1 MCGIFLIYKR
11 IGFTKDSFNN
21 YIKNAK
27 LLEHRGEKDTYRIIN
42 NKYGSILLY
51 HNRLSINDLS
61 NNGTQPIIKN
71 NIIIIVN
78 GEIYNYK
85 ELYNEVKKDLPKY
98 NFKSNSD
105 SEILIPLYLLYG
117 SAFISKIRGMFSFVL
132 YDTTKNILI
141 VCRDHIGITSLY
153 YSIES
158 NDNNENIDTFMIS
171 SEMKSLTNLS
181 KNINVFE
188 PGKVY
193 INGTFFTHY
202 SPKWKEA
209 DYISNGELNYDEI
222 KQKLIDSVLK
232 RTLSDQPIGIL
243 LSGGLDSSLI
253 ASIMVYLKKNKLINN
268 PIKTYTIGLENASD
282 IIEAEKV
289 SKFLN
294 SDHTTYNFSTSDA
307 IDVLEDV
314 IYYLETYDI
323 TTIRA
328 SIPLYLLSMQI
339 KEDTDI
345 KVLLS
350 GEVSDEI
357 FAGYLYFHKAPNKEE
372 LQQELVD
379 KVSLLNRYDC
389 LRAHKATMAHTLELR
404 VPFADRDFIDYI
416 MNIDPKYKMIN
427 KKNNEN
433 SEQYIEKY
441 ILRKAFD
448 NGEFLPHDILWR
460 VKEQFSD
467 GVSSKTE
474 NVIDSLKKHA
484 EYNVSD
490 DEFNKKETIFPINTP
505 LTKEAF
511 LYRKIFEKFYPHE
524 CCIKTVNENSKSI
537 ACSTERA
544 LKWLGIDE
552 KNKINDPSGHVMLD
566 LI

>member
-1 MCGIFLIYKR
+1 MCGIFLIYNKR
-11 IGFTKDSFNN
+11 GFLKDDTNN

-27 LLEHRGEKDTYRIIN
+27 LLNHKEEKDSYRIVN

-51 HNRLSINDLS
+51 HNKGNSL
-61 NNGTQPIIKN
+61 QPIIKN
-71 NIIIIVN
+71 NIMIVAD
-78 GEIYNYK
+78 GKIYNYK
-85 ELYNEVKKDLPKY
+85 DLYNEIKTSLPSY
-98 NFKSNSD
+98 IFKSKSNA
-105 SEILIPLYLLYG
+105 EIIIPLYLLHG
-117 SAFISKIRGMFSFVL
+117 SGFISKIRGIFSFVL
-132 YDTTKNILI
+132 YDATKNILI
-141 VCRDHIGITSLY
+141 VVRDHIGFTSLY
-153 YSIES
+153 YVIKKNED
-158 NDNNENIDTFMIS
+158 NDRIDTLMIS
-171 SEMKSLTNLS
+171 SEMKALTNLS
-181 KNINVFE
+181 KNINIFE

-202 SPKWKEA
+202 SPKWKEL
-209 DYISNGELNYDEI
+209 DYIPTGEINYNEI
-222 KQKLIDSVLK
+222 RQKLIDNIFK
-232 RTLSDQPIGIL
+232 HILSDQPIGIL
-243 LSGGLDSSLI
+243 LNGGLDSYII
-253 ASIMVYLKKNKLINN
+253 ASIMVYLKKNKFINN
-268 PIKTYTIGLENASD
+268 QIKTYTIELENTLNT
-282 IIEAEKV
+282 IEAENV
-289 SKFLN
+289 SEFLN
-294 SDHTTYNFSTSDA
+294 LEHTTYNFT
-307 IDVLEDV
+307 IEDVTDILEDV

-372 LQQELVD
+372 LQKELVD
-379 KVSLLNRYDC
+379 KVNNLHKYDC
-389 LRAHKATMAHTLELR
+389 LRAHKVTMAHTLELR

-416 MNIDPKYKMIN
+416 MNIDPQYKMIN
-427 KKNNEN
+427 KK
-433 SEQYIEKY
+433 SEQFIEKY

-467 GVSSKTE
+467 GVSSKKE
-474 NVIDSLKKHA
+474 NVIESLKKHA
-484 EYNVSD
+484 EDNISEE
-490 DEFNKKETIFPINTP
+490 EFNNKEVLFPINTP

-552 KNKINDPSGHVMLD
+552 SNKTNDPSGHVMLD

>member
-1 MCGIFLIYKR
+1 
-11 IGFTKDSFNN
+11 
-21 YIKNAK
+21 
-27 LLEHRGEKDTYRIIN
+27 
-42 NKYGSILLY
+42 
-51 HNRLSINDLS
+51 
-61 NNGTQPIIKN
+61 
-71 NIIIIVN
+71 
-78 GEIYNYK
+78 
-85 ELYNEVKKDLPKY
+85 
-98 NFKSNSD
+98 
-105 SEILIPLYLLYG
+105 
-117 SAFISKIRGMFSFVL
+117 
-132 YDTTKNILI
+132 
-141 VCRDHIGITSLY
+141 
-153 YSIES
+153 
-158 NDNNENIDTFMIS
+158 
-171 SEMKSLTNLS
+171 
-181 KNINVFE
+181 
-188 PGKVY
+188 
-193 INGTFFTHY
+193 
-202 SPKWKEA
+202 
-209 DYISNGELNYDEI
+209 
-222 KQKLIDSVLK
+222 
-232 RTLSDQPIGIL
+232 
-243 LSGGLDSSLI
+243 
-253 ASIMVYLKKNKLINN
+253 MVYLKKNKLINN

-294 SDHTTYNFSTSDA
+294 SEHTTYTFSTEDV
-307 IDVLEDV
+307 IDILEDV

-339 KEDTDI
+339 KDDTDI

-372 LQQELVD
+372 LQKELVD
-379 KVSLLNRYDC
+379 KVNNLHKYDC

-427 KKNNEN
+427 KN
-433 SEQYIEKY
+433 SEQFIEKY

-467 GVSSKTE
+467 GVSSKKE
-474 NVIDSLKKHA
+474 NVIESLKKHA
-484 EYNVSD
+484 ENNISEE
-490 DEFNKKETIFPINTP
+490 EFNNKEVLFPINTP

-511 LYRKIFEKFYPHE
+511 LYRKIFEKFYSHE

-552 KNKINDPSGHVMLD
+552 KNNINDPSGHVMLD

>member
-1 MCGIFLIYKR
+1 MCGIFSVYKKNG
-11 IGFTKDSFNN
+11 ITKNELNEYINN
-21 YIKNAK
+21 GK
-27 LLEHRGEKDTYRIIN
+27 LLSHRGTHVTYRLIN
-42 NKYGSILLY
+42 NKLLLY

-61 NNGTQPIIKN
+61 NNATQPIIKN
-71 NIIIIVN
+71 NIMIIVN

-85 ELYNEVKKDLPKY
+85 ELYDEVKEHFPSY
-98 NFKSNSD
+98 NFKSKSD
-105 SEILIPLYLLYG
+105 SEILIPLYLLHG
-117 SAFISKIRGMFSFVL
+117 SSFINKLRGMYSFLL
-132 YDTTKNILI
+132 YDASKNILI
-141 VCRDHIGITSLY
+141 IVRDHIGITSLY
-153 YSIES
+153 YILEK
-158 NDNNENIDTFMIS
+158 DNNDSINTLMIS
-171 SEMKSLTNLS
+171 SEMKTLTSLS

-188 PGKVY
+188 PGTVY

-209 DYISNGELNYDEI
+209 NYIPNGELNYDEI
-222 KQKLIDSVLK
+222 KQKLINSVLK
-232 RTLSDQPIGIL
+232 HTLSDQPIGIL

-253 ASIMVYLKKNKLINN
+253 ASIMVYLKKNNLISN

-339 KEDTDI
+339 VDDTDI

-427 KKNNEN
+427 KKINEN

-474 NVIDSLKKHA
+474 NVIDTLKKHA
-484 EYNVSD
+484 EDNISD

-544 LKWLGIDE
+544 FKWLDIDE
-552 KNKINDPSGHVMLD
+552 KNKINDPSGHVMLY

>member
-1 MCGIFLIYKR
+1 MCGIFAIYKKGG
-11 IGFTKDSFNN
+11 ISKLEFNE
-21 YIKNAK
+21 YINNGN
-27 LLEHRGEKDTYRIIN
+27 LLMHRGNKVTYRIIN
-42 NKYGSILLY
+42 NKLLLY
-51 HNRLSINDLS
+51 HNRLAINDIS
-61 NNGTQPIIKN
+61 KNGTQPLMNN

-78 GEIYNYK
+78 GEIYNYN
-85 ELYNEVKKDLPKY
+85 ELYAEIKKEYPTY
-98 NFKSNSD
+98 NFKSKSD

-117 SAFISKIRGMFSFVL
+117 SSFINKIRGMFSFLL
-132 YDTTKNILI
+132 YDTKKNILI
-141 VCRDHIGITSLY
+141 VVRDHIGITSLY
-153 YSIES
+153 YAIEKDDHN
-158 NDNNENIDTFMIS
+158 NDIFMIS
-171 SEMKSLTNLS
+171 SEMKSLTALS
-181 KNINVFE
+181 KNINIFE
-188 PGKVY
+188 PGKAY

-202 SPKWKEA
+202 QPKWKEPNM
-209 DYISNGELNYDEI
+209 IPNGELNYDEI
-222 KQKLIDSVLK
+222 QNKLINCVLK
-232 RTLSDQPIGIL
+232 HTLSDQPIGIL

-253 ASIMVYLKKNKLINN
+253 ASIMVYLKKNNLINN

-289 SKFLN
+289 SEFLN
-294 SDHTTYNFSTSDA
+294 STHTTYNFTINDVF
-307 IDVLEDV
+307 DVLEDV
-314 IYYLETYDI
+314 IYHLETYDI

-379 KVSLLNRYDC
+379 KVSLLHKYDC

-416 MNIDPKYKMIN
+416 MNIDPKYKMI
-427 KKNNEN
+427 KKEDK
-433 SEQYIEKY
+433 YIEKY

-448 NGEFLPHDILWR
+448 NTEFLPNEILWR

-474 NVIDSLKKHA
+474 NVIDSLKNYA
-484 EYNVSD
+484 EENISD
-490 DEFNKKETIFPINTP
+490 EEFNSKETKFPINTP
-505 LTKEAF
+505 MTKEAF
-511 LYRKIFEKFYPHE
+511 LYRKIFEKYYPHE
-524 CCIKTVNENSKSI
+524 CCIKTVNENSKSV

-544 LKWLGIDE
+544 LRWLGIDE
-552 KNKINDPSGHVMLD
+552 KNIINDPSGHVMLN